1 MTTLFCALA
10 LALAQAAPPDRP
22 PAADTSQRGSRGGT
36 AGGAERTGPPAAGIE
51 SGDANGLAGGRTD
64 EGPAGG
70 TGIRRGAGRSERQKA
85 KADDQARGRNA
96 KGSLARPAD
105 SPAQINRKPKAMGSG
120 VPNLPPEQEP
130 RAQGKNYGRRRMEG
144 NAGGAA
150 SGEDNPGG
158 SSPAGVSGK
167 SKRTQP
173 GEHQAEQP
181 QPEPK

>member
-10 LALAQAAPPDRP
+10 LAVAQAASPEKPP
-22 PAADTSQRGSRGGT
+22 ADTSQRGSSGDA
-36 AGGAERTGPPAAGIE
+36 AGGAERTGPPAPGIG
-51 SGDANGLAGGRTD
+51 SGGASGLSGGRTD

-70 TGIRRGAGRSERQKA
+70 TGIRRRAGGSEREKA

-105 SPAQINRKPKAMGSG
+105 SPPQINRKPKAIGSG
-120 VPNLPPEQEP
+120 APNLPPEQEQ
-130 RAQGKNYGRRRMEG
+130 RTQGKNYGRRGMEG
-144 NAGGAA
+144 NAGGVA

-158 SSPAGVSGK
+158 SAPAGVSGK

-173 GEHQAEQP
+173 GEQRADQP